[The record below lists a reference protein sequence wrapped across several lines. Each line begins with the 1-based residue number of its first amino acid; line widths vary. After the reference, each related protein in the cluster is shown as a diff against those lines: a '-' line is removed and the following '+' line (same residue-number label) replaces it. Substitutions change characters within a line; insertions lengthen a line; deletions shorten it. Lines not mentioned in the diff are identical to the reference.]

1 MAKRTKITLGQNSVS
16 YSEAIRQITGWT
28 NKEFET
34 QKRLMRYRV
43 KTFNEITGSNLSA
56 IEELYYKVR
65 FEDKRA
71 YYEAQGKQTLEYNE
85 LQQALLD
92 LKTTYRKGGTE
103 RQKEM
108 LQEYTLKRFE
118 GLVNAYPLDLKPFVD
133 KLKNGTISINEFQL
147 EMEAYASKMQELQ
160 KTDPARYLKEKGRQV
175 GSP

>member
-1 MAKRTKITLGQNSVS
+1 MAKRTKITLGQNFVS

-65 FEDKRA
+65 FDDKRA
-71 YYEAQGKQTLEYNE
+71 YYQSQGKQTLEYNE
-85 LQQALLD
+85 LQQTLLD

-118 GLVNAYPLDLKPFVD
+118 GLVNAYSIDLKPFVD

-160 KTDPARYLKEKGRQV
+160 KTDPAKYLKEKGRQV

>member
-43 KTFNEITGSNLSA
+43 RTFNEITGSNLSA

-85 LQQALLD
+85 LQKALLD

-108 LQEYTLKRFE
+108 LQEYTLQRFE
-118 GLVNAYPLDLKPFVD
+118 GLLKAYPQDLAGYET
-133 KLKNGTISINEFQL
+133 KLKNGEISIKEFQTS
-147 EMEAYASKMQELQ
+147 MESYAEKM
-160 KTDPARYLKEKGRQV
+160 KTLWKTSPEDYLKAKGRQI
-175 GSP
+175 GSH

>member
-1 MAKRTKITLGQNSVS
+1 MAKRTKTTLGQNSVS
-16 YSEAIRQITGWT
+16 YSEAIRQITGWSK
-28 NKEFET
+28 KEFET

-71 YYEAQGKQTLEYNE
+71 YYQSQGKPTLEFNE
-85 LQQALLD
+85 LQQTLLD

-103 RQKEM
+103 RQKEL

-118 GLVNAYPLDLKPFVD
+118 GLVNAYPIDLKPFVD
-133 KLKNGTISINEFQL
+133 KLKNGEISIQEFQNN
-147 EMEAYASKMQELQ
+147 MEAYATKMRDLHTTNTEL
-160 KTDPARYLKEKGRQV
+160 YLKQKGRQI
-175 GSP
+175 GSA

>member
-28 NKEFET
+28 KKEFET

-85 LQQALLD
+85 LQKALLD

-103 RQKEM
+103 RQQEM
-108 LQEYTLKRFE
+108 LKEYTLQRFE
-118 GLVNAYPLDLKPFVD
+118 GLLKAYPQALAGYEAQ
-133 KLKNGTISINEFQL
+133 LKNGEISIQEFQKQ
-147 EMEAYASKMQELQ
+147 MEAYADKMHKLQ
-160 KTDPARYLKEKGRQV
+160 KDDPAQYLKEKGRQV